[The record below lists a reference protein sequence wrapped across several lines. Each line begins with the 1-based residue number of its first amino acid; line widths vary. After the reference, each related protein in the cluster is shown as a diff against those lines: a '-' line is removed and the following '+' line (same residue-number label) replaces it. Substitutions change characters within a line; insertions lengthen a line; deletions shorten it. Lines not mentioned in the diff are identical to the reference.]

1 MLLQNSIL
9 DGLLSNYYSCFISS
23 IDAGS
28 TKRQN
33 VFQICK
39 KLFSRKNPQL
49 SNNQKVLSGYVK
61 IHKIN
66 IAGKKSKKGYF
77 EAKNTSILFFTEF
90 ETLAKILYIQLSKF
104 PTSAHTMRLK

>member
-66 IAGKKSKKGYF
+66 IGDIAGKKVKRVNLKLKIHEYYF
-77 EAKNTSILFFTEF
+77 LQNLKHLQ
-90 ETLAKILYIQLSKF
+90 KYYIYNFQNF
-104 PTSAHTMRLK
+104 PVLHIQ

>member
-49 SNNQKVLSGYVK
+49 SNNQKVLLGYVK
-61 IHKIN
+61 IVEIHKIN

-77 EAKNTSILFFTEF
+77 EAKNT
-90 ETLAKILYIQLSKF
+90 
-104 PTSAHTMRLK
+104 

>member
-9 DGLLSNYYSCFISS
+9 DGLGLLLNYYSCFISS

-39 KLFSRKNPQL
+39 KVFSRKNPQL

-77 EAKNTSILFFTEF
+77 EAKNT
-90 ETLAKILYIQLSKF
+90 
-104 PTSAHTMRLK
+104 